1 MALSFDD
8 VIILAC
14 SVFQSGEGGSCSQEP
29 CLGFIQFHHL
39 ALAIYLKV
47 EVVSGVHQVYL
58 LYLGSQ
64 IPKLTHCC
72 TVMIEVLLI

>member
-1 MALSFDD
+1 MTSSFVD
-8 VIILAC
+8 VLILAR

-39 ALAIYLKV
+39 ALAISLKV
-47 EVVSGVHQVYL
+47 EVVSAVHWVCL

-64 IPKLTHCC
+64 ILKLIS
-72 TVMIEVLLI
+72 VVL